1 MGRRFRFLS
10 VFAVL
15 FAFFYINISYEY
27 SCPSYKKYYECN
39 SGYYLSDC
47 GTSGWTGQSI
57 NSPAFGNSCVACP
70 SGYSCS
76 GGTVCPKSSGTTC
89 SPGYYLPAN
98 SSTCTACGSNKYY
111 CPGGTFSGTSTSARG
126 RYTVSSGY
134 YSTGGTSATRTGQSQ
149 CGGNTYYCWSGVR
162 YIVTSGYYSTGGT
175 STTRTGQSQCG
186 GNTYYCQS
194 GVRYTVSSGYYSTGG
209 TPTTRTG
216 QSQCTGATYCTG
228 GVQYNCPSEQSN
240 MGNYTYCGSG
250 TIRRYAISPT
260 QWSDSVTQITAVQA
274 KAGAYI
280 TSQDANMTCELC
292 PGGYYSEG
300 GTVYECTPCGTES
313 YCSAGFQNMCM
324 DGLSTIGYGPGADEE
339 GDCGRILHVG
349 NNKIYLRSEKKTTPS
364 LNVKIGNLTL
374 YGNMSTSVDAPL
386 KITSGSTTYSV
397 YDDSME

>member
-15 FAFFYINISYEY
+15 FAFFYINTVFAISYEY

-57 NSPAFGNSCVACP
+57 NSPAFGNSCEVCP

-76 GGTVCPKSSGTTC
+76 GGVVCPKSSGTTC

-134 YSTGGTSATRTGQSQ
+134 YSTGGTS
-149 CGGNTYYCWSGVR
+149 
-162 YIVTSGYYSTGGT
+162 
-175 STTRTGQSQCG
+175 
-186 GNTYYCQS
+186 
-194 GVRYTVSSGYYSTGG
+194 
-209 TPTTRTG
+209 TTRTG

-228 GVQYNCPSEQSN
+228 GVKYNCPSETPAWTRYTGTGWTSYTQCYEQSN

>member
-10 VFAVL
+10 VFAAL
-15 FAFFYINISYEY
+15 FAFFYINTGFATTIIPVTYGY
-27 SCPSYKKYYECN
+27 SCPDYKKYYECS

-57 NSPAFGNSCVACP
+57 SSPAFGNSCVACP
-70 SGYSCS
+70 SGYFCS
-76 GGTVCPKSSGTTC
+76 GGTVCPKSSSITC

-98 SSTCTACGSNKYY
+98 SSTCTACGSNNYY

-134 YSTGGTSATRTGQSQ
+134 YSTGGTT
-149 CGGNTYYCWSGVR
+149 
-162 YIVTSGYYSTGGT
+162 
-175 STTRTGQSQCG
+175 TTRTGQSQCG
-186 GNTYYCQS
+186 GNTYYCRS
-194 GVRYTVSSGYYSTGG
+194 GMRYSVTPGYYSTGG
-209 TPTTRTG
+209 TSTTRTG

-228 GVQYNCPSEQSN
+228 GVKYNCPSETTAWTRHGGTGWTS
-240 MGNYTYCGSG
+240 YTQCYEETSMSLYQYCTAGV
-250 TIRRYAISPT
+250 IRRYAISSS
-260 QWSDSVTQITAVQA
+260 QWSNNVTQITAVQA
-274 KAGAYI
+274 DEGAYI
-280 TSQDANMTCELC
+280 TSRDANMTCELC

-300 GTVYECTPCGTES
+300 GAVYECTPCGTES